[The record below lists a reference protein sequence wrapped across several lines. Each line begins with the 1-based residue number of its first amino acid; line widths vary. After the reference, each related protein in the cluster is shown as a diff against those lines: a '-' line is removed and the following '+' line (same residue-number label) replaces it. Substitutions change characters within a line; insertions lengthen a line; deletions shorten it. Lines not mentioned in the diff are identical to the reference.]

1 MVAGSGSDGVGG
13 AYPGT
18 WPEFLAWF
26 PDEAACARCLERL
39 RWPQGIVCRA
49 CGERRGWRTGA
60 GRWWVCAG
68 CSLKTSVTAGTIFDK
83 TRTPLQT
90 WFAAAWF
97 LTSQKQGL
105 SALGLQRALGLG
117 SYETAWMILH
127 RLRVAMVRPGRERLQ
142 GSVEV
147 DETYVGG
154 AEAGVRGRQTEE
166 KSIVAIA
173 VEVRQPKGFGRTRLS
188 RVPDVSAASLIPF
201 VQASVEPGA
210 TVMTDG
216 WSAYG
221 ALPLHGY
228 THTKKILSAS
238 GDPAHV
244 SMPAVHR
251 VSSLLKRWL
260 LGTYQGSV
268 APEHLDAYLNEFTFR
283 FNRRTSRRRGL
294 LFHRLLE
301 QAVIT
306 PPTTYKQ
313 TIQRGRR
320 RP

>member
-1 MVAGSGSDGVGG
+1 MR

-18 WPEFLAWF
+18 WSEFLAWF
-26 PDEAACARCLERL
+26 PDEAACTRYLERL
-39 RWPQGIVCRA
+39 RWPEGIVCRA

-60 GRWWVCAG
+60 GRWWVCAD
-68 CSLKTSVTAGTIFDK
+68 CSLKTSVTAGTIFNK

-97 LTSQKQGL
+97 VTSQKHGL

-117 SYETAWMILH
+117 SYQTAWMLLH
-127 RLRVAMVRPGRERLQ
+127 RLRVAMVRPDRERLQ
-142 GSVEV
+142 GAVEV
-147 DETYVGG
+147 DEIYVGG
-154 AEAGVRGRQTEE
+154 EEAGVRGRHTQE

-173 VEVRQPKGFGRTRLS
+173 VEVHEPRGFGRARLS
-188 RVPDVSAASLIPF
+188 RVPDLSAASLIPF

-210 TVMTDG
+210 SVLTDG
-216 WSAYG
+216 WSTYG
-221 ALPLHGY
+221 ALPTHGY
-228 THTKKILSAS
+228 IHTKTVLSAS

-260 LGTYQGSV
+260 LGTHQGSV
-268 APEHLDAYLNEFTFR
+268 AAEHLQPYLNEFTFR

-294 LFHRLLE
+294 LFYRLLE

-306 PPTTYKQ
+306 PPTTYQQ
-313 TIQRGRR
+313 TIRPGRQQ
-320 RP
+320 P